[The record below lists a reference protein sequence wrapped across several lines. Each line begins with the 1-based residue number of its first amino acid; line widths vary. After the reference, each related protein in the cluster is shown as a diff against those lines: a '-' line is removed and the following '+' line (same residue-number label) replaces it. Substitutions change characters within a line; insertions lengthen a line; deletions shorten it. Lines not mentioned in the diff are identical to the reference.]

1 MSKVPKGAIGAI
13 GAIGAERCHRCPS
26 FHGKTLLVLHKKLE
40 LHSFFIVSRQID
52 KTREKTIHLYDTP
65 MTPMIIATVSPL
77 PRRSQWSEFEREDK
91 KTTSKCMAKEQL
103 RRQCAP
109 HVK

>member
-65 MTPMIIATVSPL
+65 MTPIIIATVSPVGSWV
-77 PRRSQWSEFEREDK
+77 PVSSCEFLWVLEFL
-91 KTTSKCMAKEQL
+91 SSCL
-103 RRQCAP
+103 SSCGFLGSCGF
-109 HVK
+109 V